1 MATPASD
8 IDLSPMVFTEFV
20 SNGKRYHTDRPLV
33 FKVSYLE
40 EEEVYLIEGEFHT
53 ILWGATRE
61 EAWNVLIDDFDWKW
75 RRIAEADPEELAPF
89 YAEMRAVLR
98 QRFSPVSHAP

>member
-20 SNGKRYHTDRPLV
+20 SNGKRYRTKKPLV
-33 FKVSYLE
+33 FKVSYIE
-40 EEEVYLIEGEFHT
+40 ENEVYLLEGEYHT

-61 EAWNVLIDDFDWKW
+61 EVWDVLIDDFDWKW

-89 YAEMRAVLR
+89 YADMRVGLR
-98 QRFSPVSHAP
+98 QRFSLVSRAP